1 MKIWTTEKAFCYWNP
16 GQAWDTRSKIAS
28 DATAMTI
35 QNLQQILFFKTRVS
49 TGGDDDVVED
59 FYTEQAAG
67 VNQTFGNG

>member
-1 MKIWTTEKAFCYWNP
+1 
-16 GQAWDTRSKIAS
+16 
-28 DATAMTI
+28 MTI

-67 VNQTFGNG
+67 VNQTLGNGKVFFRWDPNC